1 MITRPDIAAHLEH
14 GVRTGFLVGM
24 KAYSPL
30 RSAFC
35 SSEPSDGA
43 FEIYADMGAPP
54 WPNQNAGKQGLGG
67 TDARTDLPEVNR
79 MSSGGAVRV
88 IGAESQGVIVWNID
102 WEIVT
107 AVTHNSINDDR
118 TGELD
123 RWIKSSGVNFE
134 KHKDFLAFDYLNNGA
149 ATTNYGAGYDG
160 LSFFNDSHIDPGAEY
175 QTAQDNS
182 FAVALSLDNF
192 ETVKIAASKFLDSRG
207 QPIGLNHNVLIVP
220 SDLER
225 TAAQI
230 ANNREAFDTANREIN
245 PYAGSVTFI
254 VAPGGWLDTTAWFL
268 VDSSQ
273 AEKPLFLQTREDPSL
288 SVWDD
293 ESQGDGGHRYY
304 KWAAR
309 YAIAAGDWRLAAMGN
324 T

>member
-54 WPNQNAGKQGLGG
+54 WPYQNAGKQGLGG
-67 TDARTDLPEVNR
+67 TDGRTGVPEVNR

-134 KHKDFLAFDYLNNGA
+134 KARFSSKRSKHELEKLREKMEEIDRS
-149 ATTNYGAGYDG
+149 G
-160 LSFFNDSHIDPGAEY
+160 LRWFCWES
-175 QTAQDNS
+175 
-182 FAVALSLDNF
+182 
-192 ETVKIAASKFLDSRG
+192 
-207 QPIGLNHNVLIVP
+207 
-220 SDLER
+220 
-225 TAAQI
+225 
-230 ANNREAFDTANREIN
+230 NR
-245 PYAGSVTFI
+245 
-254 VAPGGWLDTTAWFL
+254 L
-268 VDSSQ
+268 
-273 AEKPLFLQTREDPSL
+273 
-288 SVWDD
+288 
-293 ESQGDGGHRYY
+293 
-304 KWAAR
+304 
-309 YAIAAGDWRLAAMGN
+309 
-324 T
+324 